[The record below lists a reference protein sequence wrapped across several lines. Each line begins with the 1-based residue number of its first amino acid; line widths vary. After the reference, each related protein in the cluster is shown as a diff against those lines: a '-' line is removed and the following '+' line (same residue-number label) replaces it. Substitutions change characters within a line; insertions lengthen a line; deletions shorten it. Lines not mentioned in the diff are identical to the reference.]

1 MRFVH
6 RLRSSYKANAMKVA
20 SGAVVAA
27 LLLLAGHPLVAQAQA
42 SRTWVSGVGDDANP
56 CSRTAPCKTFAGAI
70 SKTAAGGEI
79 DALDPGGFGTVT
91 ITKAITIDGTPFQ
104 AGVLAAGVNG
114 IVVTAGTSD
123 IVVLRGLSIQGQ
135 GTGLDGI
142 KVTSVGS
149 LFVEDSVVD
158 GFRGSPGHGIDFE
171 PSAAAELYV
180 TDTVLRD
187 NGGSGIF
194 VKSPGGVSTVSVDHS
209 QFENNAAAGINARDN
224 ARVSVGNSVAAG
236 NGGAGFLAQAD
247 AGTAQMDLESSVTA
261 SNGTGLQAS
270 GNGVAATVRISNV
283 TIVDNT
289 VGIADP
295 APGVVFSFVNNRN
308 AGNGTDG
315 APNATASPTPT
326 PTLPRTA
333 TLTPTATPSPTLT
346 PSPTATA
353 TPFPQPNVG
362 LTLTPLP
369 GTHTLQTTITA
380 RNAGCNNNTQNNQ
393 LLSLRF
399 TRLTNATVDVATA
412 PPTTGISAPTT
423 VPLPSHPASVVITVH
438 RVTDGQATT
447 VELVV
452 TDGCGDWPTF
462 VGGGPNAF

>member
-171 PSAAAELYV
+171 PSAGAELYV
-180 TDTVLRD
+180 TNTVIR
-187 NGGSGIF
+187 NNSASGIF
-194 VKSPGGVSTVSVDHS
+194 AKSPGGISSISVDGTR
-209 QFENNAAAGINARDN
+209 FDNNAIGVNAQDNTRVTVRDGVVTNNTTAGVAAQAAAG
-224 ARVSVGNSVAAG
+224 
-236 NGGAGFLAQAD
+236 
-247 AGTAQMDLESSVTA
+247 TAEVNLESVVASLNGLGLSAGGSGVT
-261 SNGTGLQAS
+261 GTIRM
-270 GNGVAATVRISNV
+270 TNV
-283 TIVDNT
+283 TVVNNT
-289 VGIADP
+289 VGIFAG
-295 APGVVFSFVNNRN
+295 AGGTVLSFVNNRI

-315 APNATASPTPT
+315 AP
-326 PTLPRTA
+326 
-333 TLTPTATPSPTLT
+333 
-346 PSPTATA
+346 
-353 TPFPQPNVG
+353 
-362 LTLTPLP
+362 
-369 GTHTLQTTITA
+369 TTTKA
-380 RNAGCNNNTQNNQ
+380 QQ
-393 LLSLRF
+393 
-399 TRLTNATVDVATA
+399 
-412 PPTTGISAPTT
+412 
-423 VPLPSHPASVVITVH
+423 
-438 RVTDGQATT
+438 
-447 VELVV
+447 
-452 TDGCGDWPTF
+452 
-462 VGGGPNAF
+462 